1 MSSSDYMER
10 LVYFQGTFCRVRE
23 VGSSFRLFYYYVKLM
38 VSIIVSSSFVYYEL
52 SLEGAIL
59 GDRFPI
65 NASETV
71 FLDSFTDVKGYLNC
85 LNLY

>member
-1 MSSSDYMER
+1 MRTDELVCDINLFVMR
-10 LVYFQGTFCRVRE
+10 LPRIGGE
-23 VGSSFRLFYYYVKLM
+23 D
-38 VSIIVSSSFVYYEL
+38 VSSSFVYYEL